1 MLNDFYEQFKVI
13 FAGLQF
19 VGMCVIGVY
28 SWQTSRDKA
37 QDSRLVALEKQFAD
51 KVAEHEVRL
60 AKLEEAQREAP
71 KATEVARLSER
82 IDRFGSQVERLN
94 NGLDRMNQFLLENK

>member
-1 MLNDFYEQFKVI
+1 MLNEFYEQYKVLLS
-13 FAGLQF
+13 GLQILC
-19 VGMCVIGVY
+19 MACLGVY
-28 SWQTSRDKA
+28 SWQSKRDKA
-37 QDSRLVALEKQFAD
+37 QDTRLGTLEKQFAD

-60 AKLEEAQREAP
+60 ANLELQQREAP
-71 KATEVARLSER
+71 KSSEVARLSER